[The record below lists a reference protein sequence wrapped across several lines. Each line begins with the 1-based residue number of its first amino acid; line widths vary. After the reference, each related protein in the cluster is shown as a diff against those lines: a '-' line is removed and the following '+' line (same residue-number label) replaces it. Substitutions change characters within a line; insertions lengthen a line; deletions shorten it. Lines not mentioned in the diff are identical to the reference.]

1 MRTTERSQA
10 VCTLCPQVWA
20 DADDWYE
27 KAEAE
32 GELEKLEEA
41 ERQKVLAA
49 ESAKYAPTPRD
60 PMETAE
66 AAAAAT
72 EG

>member
-1 MRTTERSQA
+1 MCVRLSAHRQSA
-10 VCTLCPQVWA
+10 HSARQVWA

-60 PMETAE
+60 AH
-66 AAAAAT
+66 
-72 EG
+72 GGGRGRSCGH